1 MIPKTCS
8 ERPVL
13 NLVEVS
19 RTILI
24 VLSLITL
31 ILYFTTLNC
40 FAQSAHWINNNVKIQ
55 IKSGTW
61 IVVPS
66 DIVNQNNGT
75 FDNSG
80 DINLYGN
87 WTNNAGNAAFINSS
101 PGTVSLKGDMQ
112 TIGGSDPTL
121 FYNLNLQGTGVKN
134 LNINSMAEGV
144 LSLNDRELNTSN
156 YSMSVLSADT
166 SSITRTTGYVSST
179 GTGYLTRVT
188 NTPLPYFFPV
198 GSNIGIFRY
207 RPVAITP
214 TTASSNSFSVR
225 MANADA
231 TTEGFDR
238 SITDGIAGNINDL
251 FYHKINHIA
260 GSDAASISIY
270 FDDVDDGAFFG
281 IAHWDDT
288 PSDQWE
294 NTGTVTSVN
303 NASPALSSL
312 TIANWDDFT
321 GTPLALFSCVPSVAA
336 DSVTFN
342 PDPVCEEQPLTL
354 TVHGGSLGTGAS
366 WEWYT
371 GGCGSTYVGTGNT
384 LIQSV
389 SVTTTYYVR
398 AEGTCGITECKSVIV
413 KPAALNPVSLTIA
426 PDNNPVCDGTNV
438 TFTATPINE
447 GANPQYQWYLN
458 GTTVGTSSSTYS
470 NNLLSNT
477 DEIYCVLTSD
487 ANCATGNPATSN
499 TVTITVNPNLP
510 VSVTIA
516 ADATTICDG
525 TNVTFTATPTNEGAN
540 PQYQWYLNG
549 SVDGTNS
556 NTYSNNLLSNT
567 DEIYCV
573 LTSDATCTTGS
584 PATSNTVAMTVNSNL
599 PVSVTIAADATT
611 ICDGTNVTFTAT
623 PTNGGANPQYQWY
636 LNGSVDGTNSNT
648 YSNNLLSNADE
659 IYCILTSDATCA
671 TGSPATSNTVTMTV
685 SSDLPVSVTIAADA
699 TTICDGTN
707 VTLTATPTNG
717 GSNPQYQWYLNG
729 ATVGTS
735 SSTYTNATL
744 SDADGIYCV
753 LTSDETCATG
763 SPATS
768 NTLTMTVNSNLP
780 VSVTIAADA
789 TTICDGTN
797 VTFTATPV
805 NGGSNPQY
813 QWYLNGATVGTSSST
828 YTNATL
834 SDADGIYC
842 VLTSDETCATGSPAT
857 SNTVAMTV
865 NSNLPVSVTIAA
877 DATTICD
884 GTNVTFTATP
894 TNGGSNPQYQWY
906 LNGAT
911 VGTSISTYTNNLL
924 SNTDEIYCV
933 LTSDETCAT
942 GSPATSNTLAMTVNS
957 NLPVSVTIAADA
969 TTICD
974 GTNVT
979 FTVTPTN
986 GGSNPQYQWYL
997 NGATVGTSIST
1008 YTNNLLSNTDEIYC
1022 VLTSDETCATGSP
1035 ATSNTVAMTVN
1046 SNLPVSVTIVADAT
1060 TICDG
1065 TNVTFTATP
1074 TNGGSNPQYQWYLNG
1089 ATVGTSIST
1098 YTNNLLSNAD
1108 EIYCVLTSDETCA
1121 TGSPATSNTL
1131 AMTVSPDVPVLLVT
1145 DPVPSC
1151 SIAIDITDAAIT
1163 SGSSY
1168 ILTLSYWN
1176 DAGATIPVSNP
1187 NAITISGTYYIV
1199 AENGCG
1205 SDTADVNVYFNT
1217 SAPSLVINN
1226 PDPVCNALVDIT
1238 VAAVTA
1244 GSSGIVSISYW
1255 TDAGA
1260 LNSLAKPDS
1269 ISLSGTY
1276 YIQAINACGTDIEA
1290 VNVTITTGL
1299 PLLIINNPTPVCTP
1313 LFVDLTDPAVTS
1325 GSTQI
1330 VTISYWAN
1338 SALNIPLN
1346 HPDSVTISGIYY
1358 ILAGNTCGTD
1368 TMPVAVYVFPSA
1380 PELVINSPATACSP
1394 AQVDL
1399 TVDTIT
1405 SGSTGIYALSYWMD
1419 AGATVPLANP
1429 QAVTQSGLYFIQ
1441 AINTCGTDIEPVTVN
1456 ISIGSPVLTIHNPDV
1471 LCSGGSVDLTSTAIT
1486 SGSLQVLEL
1495 SYWMDNSAIVPLANP
1510 TNVTTAGT
1518 YYIMAW
1524 NGCGS
1529 DIEPVQV
1536 MVSTVLQVASTIS
1549 HESCES
1555 GSDGRL
1561 VLVVTG
1567 GTAPYLYAW
1576 SNGET
1581 TATISSLAPGLYTVT
1596 VTDASNCF
1604 ETETFTID
1612 ASTVPCNELFIPTI
1626 FTPDGNGENDILYAR
1641 GKRILELD
1649 MMIFDRIGNKVF
1661 ETKDKNIGWDGNYK
1675 EKPLNSAVFVYYVKA
1690 KFEDGEVIEKK
1701 GDITLIR

>member
-768 NTLTMTVNSNLP
+768 NT
-780 VSVTIAADA
+780 
-789 TTICDGTN
+789 
-797 VTFTATPV
+797 
-805 NGGSNPQY
+805 
-813 QWYLNGATVGTSSST
+813 
-828 YTNATL
+828 
-834 SDADGIYC
+834 
-842 VLTSDETCATGSPAT
+842 
-857 SNTVAMTV
+857 VAMTV

-979 FTVTPTN
+979 FTV
-986 GGSNPQYQWYL
+986 
-997 NGATVGTSIST
+997 
-1008 YTNNLLSNTDEIYC
+1008 
-1022 VLTSDETCATGSP
+1022 
-1035 ATSNTVAMTVN
+1035 
-1046 SNLPVSVTIVADAT
+1046 
-1060 TICDG
+1060 
-1065 TNVTFTATP
+1065 TP

>member
-611 ICDGTNVTFTAT
+611 ICDGTNVTFT
-623 PTNGGANPQYQWY
+623 
-636 LNGSVDGTNSNT
+636 V
-648 YSNNLLSNADE
+648 
-659 IYCILTSDATCA
+659 
-671 TGSPATSNTVTMTV
+671 
-685 SSDLPVSVTIAADA
+685 
-699 TTICDGTN
+699 
-707 VTLTATPTNG
+707 
-717 GSNPQYQWYLNG
+717 
-729 ATVGTS
+729 
-735 SSTYTNATL
+735 
-744 SDADGIYCV
+744 
-753 LTSDETCATG
+753 
-763 SPATS
+763 
-768 NTLTMTVNSNLP
+768 
-780 VSVTIAADA
+780 
-789 TTICDGTN
+789 
-797 VTFTATPV
+797 
-805 NGGSNPQY
+805 
-813 QWYLNGATVGTSSST
+813 
-828 YTNATL
+828 
-834 SDADGIYC
+834 
-842 VLTSDETCATGSPAT
+842 
-857 SNTVAMTV
+857 
-865 NSNLPVSVTIAA
+865 
-877 DATTICD
+877 
-884 GTNVTFTATP
+884 TP

-942 GSPATSNTLAMTVNS
+942 GSPATSNTVAMTVNSNLPVSVTIAADATTICDGTNITFTATPVNGGTPSYQWYLNGATVGTSSSTYTNATLSDADGIYCVLTSDETCATGSPATSNTVAMTVNS

-1046 SNLPVSVTIVADAT
+1046 SNLPVSVTIAADAT

-1065 TNVTFTATP
+1065 TNVTFTVTP